1 MFYMKLLLWDCRAG
15 SEALI
20 CEAVAAAVDI
30 CAPPA
35 RDKVEPL
42 KGPAPVIPDVEVELE
57 FAAAAFEVAAA
68 FEA

>member
-15 SEALI
+15 SEATA
-20 CEAVAAAVDI
+20 CEAVAAAEDI

-35 RDKVEPL
+35 RAKVEPL
-42 KGPAPVIPDVEVELE
+42 KGPAPLIAVVEAVEL
-57 FAAAAFEVAAA
+57 EVAAA